1 MTAKYE
7 AIQRWPIS
15 FLAKIQKE
23 RPLYIYIPN
32 SIKLTWKKKNET
44 HTKKQTNK
52 QTAQISLSLIF
63 QKLSLSAPFS
73 FCSALHAEGE
83 GEEEWIELRRTN
95 AKPKIELYGKSY
107 MIL

>member
-32 SIKLTWKKKNET
+32 SIKMTWKKKNE
-44 HTKKQTNK
+44 KKDLVVFDIPKAFSLAPIFLLLISVAQRGRERDKCQTENW
-52 QTAQISLSLIF
+52 TV
-63 QKLSLSAPFS
+63 
-73 FCSALHAEGE
+73 
-83 GEEEWIELRRTN
+83 R
-95 AKPKIELYGKSY
+95 
-107 MIL
+107 

>member
-32 SIKLTWKKKNET
+32 SIKMTWKKKN
-44 HTKKQTNK
+44 KKK
-52 QTAQISLSLIF
+52 ISLSLIF
-63 QKLSLSAPFS
+63 QKLSLSLQFL
-73 FCSALHAEGE
+73 FCWSALHREGGRE
-83 GEEEWIELRRTN
+83 TN